1 MMATDDDTDDDAS
14 SETGAVQ
21 SVQTALQEQKTAE

>member
-1 MMATDDDTDDDAS
+1 MMATDDDAS